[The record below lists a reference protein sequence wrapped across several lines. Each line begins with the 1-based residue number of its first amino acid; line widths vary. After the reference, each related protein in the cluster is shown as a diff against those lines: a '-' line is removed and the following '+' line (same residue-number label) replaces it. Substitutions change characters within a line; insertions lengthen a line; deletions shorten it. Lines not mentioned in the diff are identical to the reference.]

1 MISEEWKATR
11 FLSKI
16 QNISVVKFLA
26 HYKKSFF
33 KCNFLLFWEQTLEVN
48 RLVEILDFKN
58 SVNVWIIFKPV
69 NFGDN
74 D

>member
-1 MISEEWKATR
+1 MESNKVSEQDSEHFRRQIFSTLQEIF
-11 FLSKI
+11 FL
-16 QNISVVKFLA
+16 NIT
-26 HYKKSFF
+26 
-33 KCNFLLFWEQTLEVN
+33 LLFWEQTLEVN